1 MSHRSHRRHLGL
13 AAVVV
18 AIALL
23 ASACSGSSEVDRSA
37 AMAGNPVDL
46 AALPAG
52 TGSGERVPQWFAA
65 TVTPVSW
72 VSTSTSPTLSVPGVS
87 GAWTF
92 TLSDLSDGTSSFG
105 TRTYSEQGASTRVP
119 NGLLKNGDMYVWT
132 ATSPGQQPVGGSF
145 TVDVQMLQAQQTDSR
160 AGIDV
165 LLSSGEASFSWA
177 SHVMQAVAGPVGAV
191 LRFQGSNLPSPGV
204 PAGWNLVASSSS
216 PYLSVVTRSDG
227 SVGLV
232 AKNGQV
238 SSYKRGPG
246 DTWNP
251 VQLAGEGLDAS
262 GTSPALL
269 ANADGS
275 WSVTTKASTSRF
287 VDDNGDGTADLE
299 SLSANGSPVV
309 NQVWTGGLLRKI
321 TDPVSGRSI
330 DLIYG
335 GGSCPK
341 TAAGFVAAPTGMLCQ
356 ITFWDGSTSAISY
369 VSLPDGSVSIGR
381 LADFPEAGASGA
393 MVTDVAYD
401 TAGRLARVRSP
412 LVAGASASSIIG
424 ADDAQY
430 WTEIAYTPEGRVS
443 TLTEPAATIGAQR
456 CVRNY
461 TNEGTFSVVSD
472 SCLGRAVEQVLFDGS
487 TFFPLAITDVTG
499 RTSTNQWDLSA
510 ANLLSTSDYTG
521 RITNYTYEN
530 GNIVRSQGPSRDLS
544 TAQVAVRQYD
554 ESFAQSAEG
563 VPMRGLDVV
572 YWPSDTDRSAESVSE
587 LGPLKGGTLLPS
599 LTVNWD
605 ASPAGNT
612 SGGWSALMTGT
623 LTITTPGA
631 YTFNSGNS
639 NAKLRVA
646 NYACETNACSALDLP
661 SGPVSLRVELS
672 SATQNTSMD
681 LTWSGPDTGGG
692 VQSIPTDRLHP
703 QYGFV
708 TETKVFDPTATQS
721 AGEVVSR
728 SVYANPA
735 DGLVTSTT
743 NTAGAVSAVTY
754 EDAGWERVSG
764 SVLPSGNVLRQEWW
778 GDRESAKSPCPGASS
793 VNQGGGIKA
802 SVTPGPDGGNG
813 PSTQQWYTASGAIA
827 ATQIVGGGT
836 RCLTYDKA
844 GRVIAT
850 EVVGL
855 GRSVKASISHAV
867 DGNPLITSITETDG
881 TSTTTSTF
889 EVDLAGREV
898 RSVDR
903 FGVVTITNY
912 DQRTGAVASVSSAP
926 PNGTTVV
933 QSFSYDEFGRQASV
947 SIDGRVVAKVSYDQL
962 GLAQVVEFGNGART
976 TMVHDAT
983 DAMVAKETVSG
994 SNTYATVRRQTGGG
1008 IASSDSLSANG
1019 TTSSM
1024 NYTHDSSGRLASIS
1038 LTKGLASASKSWTFG
1053 YDANSNRTSQSV
1065 AVDGAPASSF
1075 SYDYDQ
1081 SDRLVSSTD
1090 PTAAGITYDDRGN
1103 ATKVGTASLTYDAM
1117 NLLTSAT
1124 DGATTVEFARSSE
1137 GSIIGRST
1145 TDAQG
1150 TGTIRYAS
1158 QGLVLDDQGRVLA
1171 QGFELPGGVLVSRGS
1186 DGALTWTHTSLSG
1199 DRFFVLNDAG
1209 AQVGSVSGY
1218 SPFGEQIIG
1227 EKPVASDVS
1236 VGWQATNS
1244 ADSLG
1249 MTTGLVVMGQ
1259 RVYVPSLGRFIQI
1272 DPVVSGSANS
1282 YDFANQDPTS
1292 FKDPT
1297 GRAAED
1303 STWLITG
1310 IASVLLAIGTL
1321 AVSVKAT
1328 AGMTKLFGAVKG
1340 RIYGGLVG
1348 GAAGLVIGGVAAGTG
1363 LALGLDPTQALTIVG
1378 TSVLAG
1384 VAGGAFIKK
1393 SGAAKLASSSG
1404 RNSDEVA
1411 GAGARSPRAAVRGEE
1426 AAALFA
1432 PQVPVPKVATVVP
1445 QRLKITPPSE
1455 QVSVYRLWAN
1465 PRTGRL
1471 L

>member
-1 MSHRSHRRHLGL
+1 MFVRSRRPYLGL

-18 AIALL
+18 SVALL
-23 ASACSGSSEVDRSA
+23 ASACSGSSGADRNASTS
-37 AMAGNPVDL
+37 GNPVGL

-52 TGSGERVPQWFAA
+52 TGSGERVPQWFSASI
-65 TVTPVSW
+65 TPSSW
-72 VSTSTSPTLSVPGVS
+72 VSTSTSPTLSVPGAS

-105 TRTYSEQGASTRVP
+105 TRTYSELGASTRVP

-145 TVDVQMLQAQQTDSR
+145 TVDVQMLQAQEVDSR
-160 AGIDV
+160 GGVDV

-177 SHVMQAVAGPVGAV
+177 SHAMQAVAGSVGAV

-216 PYLSVVTRSDG
+216 PYLSVITRSDG

-238 SSYKRGPG
+238 SSYQKGPG
-246 DTWNP
+246 DSWNP
-251 VQLAGEGLDAS
+251 VKLAGEGLDAS
-262 GTSPALL
+262 GTAPSLL
-269 ANADGS
+269 ANSDGS

-309 NQVWTGGLLRKI
+309 NQVWTDGLLRKI
-321 TDPVSGRSI
+321 TDPVSQRSI
-330 DLIYG
+330 EMIYG

-341 TAAGFVAAPTGMLCQ
+341 LAAGFVAAPAGMLCQ

-369 VSLPDGSVSIGR
+369 VGLPDGSVSIGR

-393 MVTDVAYD
+393 LVTDVAYD
-401 TAGRLARVRSP
+401 TVGRLARVRTP
-412 LVAGASASSIIG
+412 LFASAAASSIIG
-424 ADDAQY
+424 AEDSQY
-430 WTEIAYTPEGRVS
+430 WTEITYTPEGRVAS
-443 TLTEPAATIGAQR
+443 LTEPASAIGAAR
-456 CVRNY
+456 CTRNY
-461 TNEGTFSVVSD
+461 ANEGTFSVVTD

-487 TFFPLAITDVTG
+487 TFFPLAITDVVG
-499 RTSTNQWDLSA
+499 RTATNQWDLSA
-510 ANLLSTSDYTG
+510 ANLLSTTDFTG

-530 GNIVRSQGPSRDLS
+530 GNIIRSQGPSRDLPS
-544 TAQVAVRQYD
+544 AQVALRQYD
-554 ESFAQSAEG
+554 ESFAQSADG

-572 YWPSDTDRSAESVSE
+572 YWPSATERSADSTSE
-587 LGPLKGGTLLPS
+587 LGPLNGNTLVPS
-599 LTVNWD
+599 LTVNWQS
-605 ASPAGNT
+605 SPAGNT

-623 LTITTPGA
+623 LTISTGGT
-631 YTFNSGNS
+631 YSFSSGNS
-639 NAKLRVA
+639 TAKLRVA
-646 NYACETNACSALDLP
+646 NYACETGACDALALP
-661 SGPVSLRVELS
+661 SGPVSIRVELAS
-672 SATQNTSMD
+672 TTQNASMD
-681 LTWSGPDTGGG
+681 LTWSGPDTGGSA
-692 VQSIPTDRLHP
+692 QSIPSDRLHP

-708 TETKVFDPTATQS
+708 TETKVFDPTAIRS
-721 AGEVVSR
+721 SGEVVSR
-728 SVYANPA
+728 SIYANPA

-743 NTAGAVSAVTY
+743 NTAGAVSSVTY

-793 VNQGGGIKA
+793 VNQGGGMKA

-813 PSTQQWYTASGAIA
+813 PSTQQWYTPSGAIS

-850 EVVGL
+850 EVIGL
-855 GRSVKASISHAV
+855 GRTVKSSVAYAV
-867 DGNPLITSITETDG
+867 DGNPLVTSITETDG
-881 TSTTTSTF
+881 TTTTTSTV

-912 DQRTGAVASVSSAP
+912 DQRTGAIASVSSTAP
-926 PNGTTVV
+926 NATTVV
-933 QSFSYDEFGRQASV
+933 QSFSYDEFGRQVSV
-947 SIDGRVVAKVSYDQL
+947 SIDGRSVAKISFDEL
-962 GLAQVVEFGNGART
+962 GLASSVDFGNGART
-976 TMVHDAT
+976 AMVHDAT
-983 DAMVAKETVSG
+983 NALIAKQTVSG
-994 SNTYATVRRQTGGG
+994 SNTYATARRQTGGG
-1008 IASSDSLSANG
+1008 IASSDVLSANG
-1019 TTSSM
+1019 VSSSM
-1024 NYTHDSSGRLASIS
+1024 DYTHDSSGRLASIS
-1038 LTKGLASASKSWTFG
+1038 LTKGLASAAKSWTFS
-1053 YDANSNRTSQSV
+1053 YDANSNRTSQAV
-1065 AVDGAPASSF
+1065 AVDGAPATSF
-1075 SYDYDQ
+1075 TYAYDQ
-1081 SDRLVSSTD
+1081 SDRLVTSTD
-1090 PTAAGITYDDRGN
+1090 PSAAGITYDDRGN
-1103 ATKVGTASLTYDAM
+1103 ATKLGTASLTYDTM

-1124 DGATTVEFARSSE
+1124 DGATTVEFARSVE
-1137 GSIIGRST
+1137 GSVIGKST
-1145 TDAQG
+1145 SDGQG
-1150 TGTIRYAS
+1150 TKTVRYAS
-1158 QGLVLDDQGRVLA
+1158 QGLFLDDQGRILSQV
-1171 QGFELPGGVLVSRGS
+1171 FELPGGVLASRGS
-1186 DGALTWTHTSLSG
+1186 DGTLTWTHTSLSG
-1199 DRFFVLNDAG
+1199 DRFVVLDDAG

-1218 SPFGEQIIG
+1218 SPFGEQVIG
-1227 EKPVASDVS
+1227 ETAADSQVA

-1244 ADSLG
+1244 TDTLSL
-1249 MTTGLVVMGQ
+1249 TTPLVVMGQ
-1259 RVYVPSLGRFIQI
+1259 RVYVPALGRFIQI
-1272 DPVVSGSANS
+1272 DPVVSGSANG

-1303 STWLITG
+1303 SSWLITG
-1310 IASVLLAIGTL
+1310 IASVVLAIGSL

-1348 GAAGLVIGGVAAGTG
+1348 GAAGLAFGGIAAGVG
-1363 LALGLDPTQALTIVG
+1363 VGVGLDVTQAFTIVG

-1384 VAGGAFIKK
+1384 VAGGAFLQK
-1393 SGAAKLASSSG
+1393 SGAAKLAASAS
-1404 RNSDEVA
+1404 RNSDEAA
-1411 GAGARSPRAAVRGEE
+1411 GVTARAPRAAVRGEE

-1432 PQVPVPKVATVVP
+1432 PPSPAPKVAVNVP
-1445 QRLKITPPSE
+1445 RRLKITPPSFE
-1455 QVSVYRLWAN
+1455 VSVYRLWAN
-1465 PRTGRL
+1465 PQTGRL